1 MSTFQTSWMQAVV
14 LLFGLGLGSGVY
26 AQSLAGVWRADL
38 ATGSLTLRMEQRG
51 ATVSGVIESGG
62 RIVANLSGTAQ
73 GDSARGAAASPE
85 GEGSFEAR
93 ATQDTL
99 ALILA
104 QEAGPRQQ
112 AARLPL
118 EFRRVSLSA
127 TPSATGP
134 NGAGGAARPTT
145 RPASAAGG
153 DPRLIG
159 RWSHQDVIVS
169 SGASFASEQFLA
181 FSDDGSVV
189 YARGRAAGGGAGW
202 SFDGGAGGGGE
213 RGRWRASEGQL
224 FLERPDG
231 QWARVG
237 RYGMTEDGRTLR
249 IIDEGGARTLWSRR

>member
-1 MSTFQTSWMQAVV
+1 MSTFQTLWMRAGVF
-14 LLFGLGLGSGVY
+14 LLGLGLGSGVW
-26 AQSLAGVWRADL
+26 AQTLAGVWRADL
-38 ATGSLTLRMEQRG
+38 ATGSLTMRLEQRG
-51 ATVSGVIESGG
+51 VTVSGVIESGG
-62 RIVANLSGTAQ
+62 RLIANLSGTAQ
-73 GDSARGAAASPE
+73 GDSARGAASSPD

-99 ALILA
+99 SFVLA

-118 EFRRVSLSA
+118 EFRRVSHSA
-127 TPSATGP
+127 AAPGGT
-134 NGAGGAARPTT
+134 GAASRPTT
-145 RPASAAGG
+145 RPATAPAG
-153 DPRLIG
+153 DPRLVG

-181 FSDDGSVV
+181 FAEDGSVV
-189 YARGRAAGGGAGW
+189 YVRGRAAGGGAGW
-202 SFDGGAGGGGE
+202 SFDGGSGGGGE

-231 QWARVG
+231 QWARIG

-249 IIDEGGARTLWSRR
+249 IIDESGARTLWSRR